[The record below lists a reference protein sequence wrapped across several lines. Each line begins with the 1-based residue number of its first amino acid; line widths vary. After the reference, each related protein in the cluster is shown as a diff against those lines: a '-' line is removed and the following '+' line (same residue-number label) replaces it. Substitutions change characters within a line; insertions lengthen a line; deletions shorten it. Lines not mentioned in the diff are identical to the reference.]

1 MTTINFLLYSD
12 YMDTDLKA
20 LEQKLNQLLSLYTS
34 LKDENVSLR
43 ATLHQSQ
50 QDFNQ
55 LQNNMQLASSKIEM
69 LMQTL
74 PDEIASLEL
83 K

>member
-12 YMDTDLKA
+12 YMDADLKA